1 MTEKKSIWPMAIA
14 GSLLAAA
21 GGLGVAAYIAVT
33 HSDDLVRDDYYAAEV
48 AHQDVIDARKRAAK
62 LTPPLALQLKANT
75 LRIQLGD
82 TWADKV
88 ESPSLMAYRP
98 DDAEQDFVA
107 TPTFTNGIAE
117 LSMRA
122 RPTGRWIF
130 ELSWTM
136 DGAPHQ
142 LKQELWL
149 QR

>member
-1 MTEKKSIWPMAIA
+1 MTEKKSIWPMAIG

-21 GGLGVAAYIAVT
+21 CGLGVAAYIAVT

-48 AHQDVIDARKRAAK
+48 THQDTIDARKRAAE
-62 LTPPLALQLKANT
+62 LTPPAALALNGNT
-75 LRIQLGD
+75 LRVQLGD
-82 TWADKV
+82 SWAAKV
-88 ESPSLMAYRP
+88 SEPSLMAYRP
-98 DDAEQDFVA
+98 DDADQDFVA

-117 LSMRA
+117 LSMGT

-130 ELSWTM
+130 ELSWTL

-149 QR
+149 KR